1 MGLKT
6 SKKWPQ
12 ASKRYNS
19 TAAYPKD
26 QLEFKFFF
34 FRALYRLS
42 DRVTIKN
49 EKLCNI
55 FRVDCA
61 IS

>member
-34 FRALYRLS
+34 FEPCTGYLIGS
-42 DRVTIKN
+42 P
-49 EKLCNI
+49 
-55 FRVDCA
+55 
-61 IS
+61 